1 MNNLKFQFDLH
12 THHDRCGHARGS
24 IRDYIEAAIG
34 KGLSIIG
41 ISDHT
46 PYFSNREDHPY
57 PHLAMAT
64 GKFPEYIA
72 EVLQLKQEYSGKIEV
87 LLGIEADF
95 FPEDVKKYRRQ
106 FDQYPFDYIIGSV
119 HHVDGVS
126 IFNKTRWDG
135 LSSEEKVR
143 TKELYY
149 SLIEQSA
156 RSGLFQI
163 LGHIDAMKGYY
174 PEFSAIQTQIVEQTL
189 KVIAQCDS
197 VIEINTSGK
206 TKYVGG
212 WYPADDILEKALF
225 HGVKVT
231 YGSDAHDPHRV
242 GDEFEIVQ
250 NRLKEIGFKK
260 WYYFKAKKRYAVN
273 L

>member
-1 MNNLKFQFDLH
+1 MIGVDTQGEVYVIILKQLLKKVYQSSEFRTILL
-12 THHDRCGHARGS
+12 
-24 IRDYIEAAIG
+24 I
-34 KGLSIIG
+34 
-41 ISDHT
+41 
-46 PYFSNREDHPY
+46 FSNREDHPY

-64 GKFPEYIA
+64 SQFPEYIA

-106 FDQYPFDYIIGSV
+106 FDRYPFDYIIGSV

-174 PEFSAIQTQIVEQTL
+174 PEFSAIQTAAVETDL
-189 KVIAQCDS
+189 KGH
-197 VIEINTSGK
+197 SGIR
-206 TKYVGG
+206 YVSSKLT
-212 WYPADDILEKALF
+212 PLEK
-225 HGVKVT
+225 
-231 YGSDAHDPHRV
+231 R
-242 GDEFEIVQ
+242 
-250 NRLKEIGFKK
+250 NM
-260 WYYFKAKKRYAVN
+260 
-273 L
+273 